1 MAIIKHLEKYKIPHI
16 TDSSTNLPF
25 WIYYIMMCYVIL
37 ISLHLTIILIK
48 SLIILLTSN
57 DPVLKKLRHW
67 ACQYL
72 TQYVFF
78 WLCGLKHQVLAAAF
92 PFEIKFYFVT
102 LKSQSKSLLKL
113 SLETITV

>member
-25 WIYYIMMCYVIL
+25 WIYCIMMCYVIL
-37 ISLHLTIILIK
+37 ISLHSTIILIK

-72 TQYVFF
+72 TQYGFFF
-78 WLCGLKHQVLAAAF
+78 WLCGLKHQVLTAAF
-92 PFEIKFYFVT
+92 PFEIYILLCNFKVT
-102 LKSQSKSLLKL
+102 K
-113 SLETITV
+113 